1 MGALI
6 EQLFFNNNWPLYS
19 YQDIF
24 SVSNER
30 NNSLLYDS
38 ILSASQEW
46 GMIKRND
53 INIDIKY
60 DLSTI
65 KNYKVVKKGDYVLH
79 LRSFQGGLA
88 YSTLQGICSPAY
100 TILRPNKLIYKSFLK
115 HFFMS
120 DRFIKS
126 LRVVTYGIRDGRS
139 INTEEFMKL
148 KVCIPEIAIQ
158 VSVTEFFNKLDIIL
172 SGNKKYNELL
182 NKQKRYLLKNLFI

>member
-1 MGALI
+1 MGELG
-6 EQLFFNNNWPLYS
+6 EHLLFNNNWQLYS

-24 SVSNER
+24 KVANEK
-30 NNSLLYDS
+30 NKSMLYDS
-38 ILSASQEW
+38 VLSASQEW
-46 GMIKRND
+46 GMIKRDD

-65 KNYKVVKKGDYVLH
+65 KNYKVVQKGDYILH

-88 YSTLQGICSPAY
+88 YSTLQGVCSPAY
-100 TILRPNKLIYKSFLK
+100 TILRPNKLICKSFLK

-126 LRVVTYGIRDGRS
+126 LRIVTYGIRDGRS

-148 KVCIPEIAIQ
+148 EVHIPDIAIQ
-158 VSVTEFFNKLDIIL
+158 ISIIDFLNKLDIKIT
-172 SGNKKYNELL
+172 SEQKCMEMYDDQKKYLI
-182 NKQKRYLLKNLFI
+182 NKMII